1 MRLVHDI
8 LDKQLHDRHGE
19 KIGRVDG
26 IVLAMADG
34 QPPRVAAI
42 EVGASV
48 LARRLHPSLAALA
61 SALGRMWRP
70 REHRETRI
78 PFDVVHRNGNIVEAD
93 VDGLALPALAWEL
106 WLRRHVIEHLPLK

>member
-19 KIGRVDG
+19 KMGRVDG
-26 IVLAMADG
+26 IVLTLTDG

-42 EVGASV
+42 EVGMTI
-48 LARRLHPSLAALA
+48 LARRLHPALA
-61 SALGRMWRP
+61 GATRALGRTWRP

-78 PFDVVHRNGNIVEAD
+78 PFDVVHRNGTIVEAD
-93 VDGLALPALAWEL
+93 VDGLATPALGWEL